1 MNFSTF
7 IKEIIFYNKY
17 MLKKIFIS
25 DIMILS
31 KERKQ
36 TMITNEQFLE
46 KIKGGL
52 IVSCQALSNEPLYNA
67 NVMGDM
73 ANAAQMGGAVGIRA
87 NTVKDICEIKAK
99 VDLPIIGI
107 IKEEYDDSEVFITP
121 TMLEVDQLVECG
133 CEVIA
138 LDATNR
144 KRPQGIE
151 LEDFFKEVKRKYP
164 NQLFMA
170 DCSTFSEGIKA
181 AELGFDLIGTTLC
194 GYTKYTKGI
203 SLPNYDLI
211 KKLSISINSPIV
223 AEGGIWQPEQLVK
236 AYQSG
241 AYTAIVGTAIT
252 RPMNITQKFVD
263 AIASIK

>member
-1 MNFSTF
+1 
-7 IKEIIFYNKY
+7 
-17 MLKKIFIS
+17 MLKKIFNS
-25 DIMILS
+25 DMMMLS

-36 TMITNEQFLE
+36 TMVTNEQVLE

-52 IVSCQALSNEPLYNA
+52 IVSCQALSDEPLYNA

-73 ANAAQMGGAVGIRA
+73 ANAVQLGGAVGIRA
-87 NTVKDICEIKAK
+87 NTVKDICEIKEK

-107 IKEEYDDSEVFITP
+107 IKEEYDDSEVYITP
-121 TMLEVDQLVECG
+121 TMFEVDQLVECG

-164 NQLFMA
+164 KQLFMA
-170 DCSTFSEGIKA
+170 DCSTLSEGIKA
-181 AELGFDLIGTTLC
+181 AELGFDLVGTTLC
-194 GYTKYTKGI
+194 GYTEYTKGET
-203 SLPNYDLI
+203 LPNYDLI
-211 KKLSISINSPIV
+211 KKLSESIHNPIV
-223 AEGGIWQPEQLVK
+223 AEGGIWQPDQLVK
-236 AYQSG
+236 AYESG

-252 RPMNITQKFVD
+252 RPMNITQRFVD